1 MITSNLVGIG
11 AFDPVRLLSTEVS
24 WAAGQQGDLRDGAQG
39 GAPVPNAAQDAL
51 QDQVE
56 ETRVKP
62 TKEKVIFIPKIMN
75 ASFLLLYFTELK
87 MPGVSLEEIQEEFA
101 DLDIDI
107 TDGDILSKLKV
118 NYNPRGKNISVLSTL
133 FYPLSTSQ

>member
-1 MITSNLVGIG
+1 
-11 AFDPVRLLSTEVS
+11 
-24 WAAGQQGDLRDGAQG
+24 
-39 GAPVPNAAQDAL
+39 
-51 QDQVE
+51 
-56 ETRVKP
+56 
-62 TKEKVIFIPKIMN
+62 MN

-133 FYPLSTSQ
+133 FYPSSTSQQFVTYNDLA

>member
-1 MITSNLVGIG
+1 MITSNLLGIG

-24 WAAGQQGDLRDGAQG
+24 WAAGQQGDLRDGAKG

-62 TKEKVIFIPKIMN
+62 TKEKEIFIPKINECFILTFIFYRTQN
-75 ASFLLLYFTELK
+75 A
-87 MPGVSLEEIQEEFA
+87 
-101 DLDIDI
+101 
-107 TDGDILSKLKV
+107 
-118 NYNPRGKNISVLSTL
+118 RC
-133 FYPLSTSQ
+133 